1 MNARAVAGGPVAGRW
16 PGRAAGAGRVLDR
29 PGPVKTVNAVADAL
43 AGPGAGPVR
52 GELSAGSA

>member
-1 MNARAVAGGPVAGRW
+1 
-16 PGRAAGAGRVLDR
+16 VLDR